1 MRFNKKDLIAEMQ
14 SRGMTKAEAT
24 KAVDIALDSITSLLK
39 TNREAGVSLTLRDFG
54 TFSVSHHPARMA
66 RNPSTGAQILLPD
79 RNGVRFKAAEALKQA
94 VN

>member
-24 KAVDIALDSITSLLK
+24 KAVDYTLAGITNLLTK
-39 TNREAGVSLTLRDFG
+39 EAGASLVLRDFG
-54 TFSVSHHPARMA
+54 TFNVTRYEARMG

-79 RNGVRFKAAEALKQA
+79 RYLVRFKGSDALKQA